1 MRNCPIEDDK
11 QVHIKISQ
19 PSRWDIALILFINL
33 CSWQNN
39 RFFSGKRDHLSFAFL
54 LLLLQISSNGF
65 QVIIKFFGHEQ
76 YEPLSLPQ
84 QLDRSTSYIS
94 INSKWRTNN

>member
-1 MRNCPIEDDK
+1 
-11 QVHIKISQ
+11 
-19 PSRWDIALILFINL
+19 
-33 CSWQNN
+33 
-39 RFFSGKRDHLSFAFL
+39 LSFAFL